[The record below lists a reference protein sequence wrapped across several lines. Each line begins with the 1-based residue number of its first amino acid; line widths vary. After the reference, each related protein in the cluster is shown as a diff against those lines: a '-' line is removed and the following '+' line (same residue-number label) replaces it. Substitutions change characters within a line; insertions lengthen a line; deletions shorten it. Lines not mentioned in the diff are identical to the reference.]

1 MVESGDG
8 CEFGRI
14 SGMFRGEF
22 RGRFALRDLWR
33 GEGVVEVRAERDVPV
48 SSCLGAGAGGEA

>member
-1 MVESGDG
+1 
-8 CEFGRI
+8 
-14 SGMFRGEF
+14 MFRGEF
-22 RGRFALRDLWR
+22 RGRFALMDRWR